1 MTALFVVSALLATA
15 SGFVLDTFIHK
26 TPHTVT
32 QLDDAKYLGRWYQ
45 MWSSESVGKWFE
57 QGAKCVT
64 ADYGLSPDGRITV
77 LNSERVSS
85 PTGHLKV
92 IHGFVNK
99 TAVVGQLKVSL
110 ETVPFAAPYWVL
122 KLGPAT
128 FGANKQYQYSI
139 VSDNIEGTL
148 FVLARDR
155 QVFKAQ
161 YEAEVL
167 KFLSEQGFTTFYNKP
182 IRTYQESDCVYNP
195 DKGH

>member
-1 MTALFVVSALLATA
+1 MTALFLVLSILATA
-15 SGFVLDTFIHK
+15 SGFVLDSFVTA
-26 TPHTVT
+26 PHTVT
-32 QLDDAKYLGRWYQ
+32 QLEDAKYLGRWYQ
-45 MWSSESVGKWFE
+45 MWDSESVGRWFE

-85 PTGHLKV
+85 PTGKLKV

-99 TAVVGQLKVSL
+99 TAVVGHLKVSL

-128 FGANKQYQYSI
+128 YGANNQYQYSI
-139 VSDNIEGTL
+139 VSDKVKGTL

-155 QVFKAQ
+155 QVFETQ

-167 KFLSEQGFTTFYNKP
+167 KYLKEHGFTSFYNKP
-182 IRTYQESDCVYNP
+182 VRTYQGSDCVYNSATQ
-195 DKGH
+195 